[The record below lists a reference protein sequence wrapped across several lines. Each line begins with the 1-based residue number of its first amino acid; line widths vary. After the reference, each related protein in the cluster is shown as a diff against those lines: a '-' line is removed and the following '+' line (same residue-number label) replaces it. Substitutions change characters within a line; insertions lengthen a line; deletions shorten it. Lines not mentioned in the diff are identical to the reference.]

1 MPGERGGFW
10 GDHFIF
16 RRRKGGSVVTENPK
30 GGITENFGR
39 IQRRDHSNLLEK
51 YGGEKNMGGGEIA
64 KVIKRLIRP
73 DHLSEVTFKGGSAK
87 FHLI

>member
-1 MPGERGGFW
+1 MPRERGGFW

-51 YGGEKNMGGGEIA
+51 YGGEKNMGGGRSR
-64 KVIKRLIRP
+64 KSSNV
-73 DHLSEVTFKGGSAK
+73 
-87 FHLI
+87 

>member
-51 YGGEKNMGGGEIA
+51 HGGGGKIA

-73 DHLSEVTFKGGSAK
+73 DHLREVTFKGGSAK